1 MISGLQRDGASVPWP
16 DLTMRGR
23 AIQHFRHGL
32 AEGKIC
38 LTGTLSNFPS
48 KALRRLCEVGRTF
61 VEARWRLGMT
71 DFRGCVTP
79 RSVA

>member
-38 LTGTLSNFPS
+38 LTGT
-48 KALRRLCEVGRTF
+48 
-61 VEARWRLGMT
+61 
-71 DFRGCVTP
+71 
-79 RSVA
+79 